1 MASRFTLPHIDIA
14 AFSSTQ
20 AYQGSG
26 SGGSST
32 ARIRAEHGR
41 RIQNELRAALVLAD
55 AMRPSDERLAP
66 PTGVPLEILL
76 RRGSKADI
84 LEQKTQGIL
93 AGSTKFAA
101 DDDLTIALYVPDH
114 ARPMLDLIVDDYLNG
129 PLTPKAQQPPNRPK
143 VEAINAVRLAKLE
156 TFWTDN
162 PAALP
167 QGPHDLIW
175 WALWCRR
182 GSVAAV
188 EDICVRLGVRAA
200 SADRRLRFPEIEVV
214 PVWATRS
221 IIELMLFAT
230 DAIAELRRASD
241 SPRFFVD
248 DARGEQAQW
257 VEDLAERI
265 TWPNSDAPSVCIFDT
280 GVNRGHALIEPALAI
295 VDMHAINRA
304 WGVDDHH
311 AEGHGTSM
319 AGMALHG
326 DLTTA
331 LSDTGQRVLAHRVE
345 SVKILPPN
353 AFDPTEP
360 NSYGPLTQAAIAL
373 PEIVAPNRSRTY
385 CMAVTNENV
394 SGATP
399 SAWSAA
405 IDQAAAGTMVG
416 DDANA
421 PKRLIVLSGGNVPAE
436 VDFARVRPLDH
447 YPMED
452 PAQAWNALTIGGY
465 TDLVEVRESG
475 YEGWTPAASAGEL
488 SPHSRTSA
496 GWRDGAPFKP
506 ELVMEAG
513 NRAISPGR
521 TEVLTMGSL
530 SLLSTGRDLTLAPLV
545 SFDATSAAA
554 AQAGRLAA
562 RLAAAHPEFWPET
575 IRALMVHSAEW
586 TGPML
591 AQLDARSGKRERYE
605 LVRRFGYGV
614 PDFDRATASA
624 RNHLALF
631 AQARIQ
637 PFKLDGT
644 RKFAECQ
651 YYALPIPPAVLEEL
665 GNETIDLKIVLSY
678 FVDPNPGLS
687 ANIDPQRYQSHGL
700 RFDLQ
705 RRGETLSKFKEQVN
719 AAERDSPRQAA
730 SREPDDTR
738 WMLGARSMSAGSLHC
753 DIWTGPAIELLGRS
767 HLCIKPVMGWCRQRA
782 SPEICNTIRRYALIV
797 SLKSHNVDIDLY
809 SQVRAA
815 VGIPVDVE
823 TPT

>member
-14 AFSSTQ
+14 SFISTQ
-20 AYQGSG
+20 TYQGSG

-55 AMRPSDERLAP
+55 AMRSSDERIAP
-66 PTGVPLEILL
+66 ATGVPLEILL
-76 RRGSKADI
+76 QRGSDADI
-84 LEQKTQGIL
+84 LDQKRQGIL
-93 AGSTKFAA
+93 TGSAKLVANG
-101 DDDLTIALYVPDH
+101 DLTIALYVPDI
-114 ARPMLDLIVDDYLNG
+114 ARPVLDRIVDDYLNG
-129 PLTPKAQQPPNRPK
+129 PLTLRAQQPQNRIK
-143 VEAINAVRLAKLE
+143 VEAIEAVRIARLE
-156 TFWTDN
+156 TFWTDD
-162 PAALP
+162 PTALP
-167 QGPHDLIW
+167 QEPHSTMW

-182 GSVAAV
+182 GSIPNV
-188 EDICVRLGVRAA
+188 EELCARLDVRVA
-200 SADRRLRFPEIEVV
+200 SADRRLRFPEVEVI
-214 PVWATRS
+214 PVWASRS
-221 IIELMLFAT
+221 TIELMLFAT
-230 DAIAELRRASD
+230 GDIAELRRASD
-241 SPRFFVD
+241 SPAFFVD
-248 DARGEQAQW
+248 DMRGEQAQW
-257 VEDLAERI
+257 VDDLAERI
-265 TWPNSDAPSVCIFDT
+265 TWPNSGAPAVCIFDT

-295 VDMHAINRA
+295 VDMHAVNRA

-311 AEGHGTSM
+311 ADGHGTSM

-326 DLTTA
+326 DLTAA
-331 LSDTGQRVLAHRVE
+331 LADTGQSVLAHRVE
-345 SVKILPPN
+345 SVKILPST

-360 NSYGPLTQAAIAL
+360 NSYGALTQAAIAL
-373 PEIVAPNRSRTY
+373 PEIVAPTRSRVY

-394 SGATP
+394 SGAIP

-405 IDQAAAGTMVG
+405 IDQAAAGTMIG
-416 DDANA
+416 DDADA
-421 PKRLIVLSGGNVPAE
+421 PKRLIILAGGNVPAE
-436 VDFARVRPLDH
+436 VDYARVRPVDH

-465 TDLVEVRESG
+465 TDLVEVREPG
-475 YEGWTPAASAGEL
+475 YEGWTPAAGAGEL
-488 SPHSRTSA
+488 SPHSRTSTA
-496 GWRDGAPFKP
+496 WRDGAPFKP

-521 TEVLTMGSL
+521 SEILTMSSL
-530 SLLSTGRDLTLAPLV
+530 SLLSTGHDMTRAPLV

-554 AQAGRLAA
+554 AQAGRMAA
-562 RLAAAHPEFWPET
+562 RLVAAHPGFWPET

-605 LVRRFGYGV
+605 LIRRFGYGV
-614 PDFDRATASA
+614 PDFERAASSA

-631 AQARIQ
+631 AQANIQ
-637 PFKLDGT
+637 PFKLNGG
-644 RKFAECQ
+644 RKFAECH

-665 GNETIDLKIVLSY
+665 GNEMIELKITVSY

-705 RRGETLSKFKEQVN
+705 RRGETLLKFKERVN
-719 AAERDSPRQAA
+719 AAERDDPRQAA
-730 SREPDDTR
+730 SGEPDDTH

-753 DIWTGPAIELLGRS
+753 DVWTGPAIELLRRN

-782 SPEICNTIRRYALIV
+782 SAEVCNTVRRYALIV
-797 SLKSHNVDIDLY
+797 SLKSHKVDIDLY
-809 SQVRAA
+809 TQVRAA